1 MRARLA
7 AGVVAAAGL
16 AACGFASPPRPTL
29 QDAQPCPGAAG
40 FTCSTLEVPLD
51 HTGRT
56 PGTLRLQ
63 VGAADNRDAPRG
75 VLLVLSGGPGEPG
88 LPILQRFVT
97 RALGAERAQYPSVVI
112 DPPGTRAGARDSWG
126 PRAWGPARAQYRIV
140 VFYQRGPGA
149 GALDCS
155 ALQGEMGSSDLT
167 PPTAGSVRACAR
179 QLGARRAFFG
189 TDDVVADM
197 EALRRALGADSW
209 SLDGISYGTYVGE
222 RYALAHPSRVRKLV
236 LDSVVPQVGETDLG
250 VDEFAAVRRV
260 LGGVCGK
267 SCVSDL
273 AADVRRYHL
282 GPQLFDA
289 LTFDSIV
296 DPTYKIDWD
305 VPAALH
311 QARMGDR
318 KLLDFF
324 LAAAAVNQAGVP
336 AQALDQGLHASGL
349 CADWR
354 YPWGD
359 SAAPLAGREAKLRA
373 AVSRL
378 SASALYPFDAAT
390 ASGNGFVRQCLPW
403 APAPPTPLPRGKLL
417 VPTLLVNGD
426 HDLSTP
432 LAWARKQLAL
442 TPHGK
447 LVVVPGAGHSVQSR
461 AGSDVGRRAVAA
473 FLL

>member
-1 MRARLA
+1 MRARLV

-16 AACGFASPPRPTL
+16 VACGFASPPRPAL
-29 QDAQPCPGAAG
+29 HDPHPCPGADG
-40 FTCSTLEVPLD
+40 FTCSTLDVPLD
-51 HTGRT
+51 RTGRM
-56 PGTLRLQ
+56 PGTLHLQ

-75 VLLVLSGGPGEPG
+75 VLLVLSGGPGQPG
-88 LPILQRFVT
+88 LPILDRFVS
-97 RALGAERAQYPSVVI
+97 RALGAERN
-112 DPPGTRAGARDSWG
+112 
-126 PRAWGPARAQYRIV
+126 QYRIV
-140 VFYQRGPGA
+140 VFDQRGTGA
-149 GALDCS
+149 GALDS
-155 ALQGEMGSSDLT
+155 AALQSEMGSSDLT
-167 PPTAGSVRACAR
+167 PPTAGSVRACSR

-197 EALRRALGADSW
+197 DALRRTLGVDSW
-209 SLDGISYGTYVGE
+209 SLDGVSYGTYVGE

-236 LDSVVPQVGETDLG
+236 LDSVVPQIGETDLG

-260 LGGVCGK
+260 LGSVCG
-267 SCVSDL
+267 SGCVADL
-273 AADVRRYHL
+273 AAVVRRYHL
-282 GPQLFDA
+282 GPQLLDA
-289 LTFDSIV
+289 LTFDSIA
-296 DPTYKIDWD
+296 DPTYRTYWD
-305 VPAALH
+305 VPGAL
-311 QARMGDR
+311 QLARAGDR
-318 KLLDFF
+318 SALDHF
-324 LAAAAVNQAGVP
+324 LAIAASEQSGVP
-336 AQALDQGLHASGL
+336 AQALDQGLHASAL

-378 SASALYPFDAAT
+378 PASALYPFDAAT

-403 APAPPTPLPRGKLL
+403 GPTPATPLPHGKLR

-442 TPHGK
+442 TPNGK

-461 AGSDVGRRAVAA
+461 AVSDVGRNAVAA
-473 FLL
+473 FLLGK